1 MVMGGALSAAG
12 ITVAYFA
19 GGSNGGSEIVTG
31 LVSVKNPHVEMGKVL
46 LIFNLG
52 VYALAFALQR
62 ELMQVLYSLL
72 MSYVTSFCVKI
83 FMNGIDPVLK
93 YTVITKKSQELDAEL
108 FKVFKRGATNIEVV
122 TEYGEP
128 TDRKVVIVVIQY
140 RQNQVFKRIL
150 RKVDEECFAFCT
162 SINTV
167 LNKPDFNKRY
177 K

>member
-1 MVMGGALSAAG
+1 M
-12 ITVAYFA
+12 
-19 GGSNGGSEIVTG
+19 
-31 LVSVKNPHVEMGKVL
+31 
-46 LIFNLG
+46 
-52 VYALAFALQR
+52 
-62 ELMQVLYSLL
+62 
-72 MSYVTSFCVKI
+72 TSFCVKI

>member
-1 MVMGGALSAAG
+1 MLFRSLSAAA

-72 MSYVTSFCVKI
+72 MPKKKLSSFH
-83 FMNGIDPVLK
+83 
-93 YTVITKKSQELDAEL
+93 SL
-108 FKVFKRGATNIEVV
+108 FNLYFDQYEVM
-122 TEYGEP
+122 P
-128 TDRKVVIVVIQY
+128 HSI
-140 RQNQVFKRIL
+140 IL
-150 RKVDEECFAFCT
+150 RKQP
-162 SINTV
+162 I
-167 LNKPDFNKRY
+167 
-177 K
+177 